1 MVKVVDTLPTSVLE
15 VSFLVP
21 VSLDLR
27 FDFPTTSVYG
37 PATCVEFLFLLENA
51 EEMKVTEEKLFLC
64 WACFRLPG
72 AFFLAYLFIS

>member
-1 MVKVVDTLPTSVLE
+1 MVKVVDTLPASVLE

-27 FDFPTTSVYG
+27 FDFPTTSVYR
-37 PATCVEFLFLLENA
+37 PATRVEFLFLLENA

-64 WACFRLPG
+64 WACFRLLG